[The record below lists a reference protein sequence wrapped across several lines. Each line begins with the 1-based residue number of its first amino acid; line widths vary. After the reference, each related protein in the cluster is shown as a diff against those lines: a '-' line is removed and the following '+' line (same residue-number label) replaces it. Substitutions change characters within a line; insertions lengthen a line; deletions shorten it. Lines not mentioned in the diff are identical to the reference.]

1 MVTKT
6 NLASDN
12 ENWFDH
18 PIEVFPNNTDYGNIV
33 WHGTYLIWM
42 EEARVKCLSSIGV
55 NFADFV
61 ASGVDMPVVEIKSLK
76 YFHPLHLGEKA
87 VVKTRVSFQKP
98 RIWWEYKIQSE
109 LATHMTCS
117 LALAAIDRD
126 TGRVLRRLPPS
137 VQSALE
143 KLSLRFL

>member
-12 ENWFDH
+12 FNWFDH

-87 VVKTRVSFQKP
+87 VVKTRVSFQHPRGKRGIRKKSYAKP
-98 RIWWEYKIQSE
+98 ETVTLY
-109 LATHMTCS
+109 C
-117 LALAAIDRD
+117 
-126 TGRVLRRLPPS
+126 
-137 VQSALE
+137 
-143 KLSLRFL
+143 F

>member
-1 MVTKT
+1 MCDFEITLPMATKINPT
-6 NLASDN
+6 D

-76 YFHPLHLGEKA
+76 YFHPLRLGYGVYTSQFIIKRD
-87 VVKTRVSFQKP
+87 VKSVGRYGKP
-98 RIWWEYKIQSE
+98 DS
-109 LATHMTCS
+109 HTCR
-117 LALAAIDRD
+117 AN
-126 TGRVLRRLPPS
+126 
-137 VQSALE
+137 
-143 KLSLRFL
+143 